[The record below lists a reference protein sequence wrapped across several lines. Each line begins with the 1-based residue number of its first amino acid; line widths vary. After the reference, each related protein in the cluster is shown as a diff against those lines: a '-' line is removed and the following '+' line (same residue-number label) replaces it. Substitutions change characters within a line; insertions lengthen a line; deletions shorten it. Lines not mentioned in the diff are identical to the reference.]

1 MHELRIAHEVITVA
15 QEEMERRR
23 LSRLDEI
30 GVRLGA
36 LSGVNPDALSFGFE
50 AATIDTPLAHT
61 KLHIEQVPVT
71 GICQSCT
78 RGFKVEEFVFICPH
92 CGSRD
97 MNIIQGQELDI
108 EYLVGE

>member
-1 MHELRIAHEVITVA
+1 MHELRIAQEVITVA

-36 LSGVNPDALSFGFE
+36 LSGVNPDSLSFGFT
-50 AATIDTPLAHT
+50 AATIDTPLADT
-61 KLHIEQVPVT
+61 RLIIKQVPVQ
-71 GICQSCT
+71 GSCRSCT
-78 RGFKVEEFVFICPH
+78 RDFQVEEFVFICPH

-97 MNIIQGQELDI
+97 MDITRGEELDI